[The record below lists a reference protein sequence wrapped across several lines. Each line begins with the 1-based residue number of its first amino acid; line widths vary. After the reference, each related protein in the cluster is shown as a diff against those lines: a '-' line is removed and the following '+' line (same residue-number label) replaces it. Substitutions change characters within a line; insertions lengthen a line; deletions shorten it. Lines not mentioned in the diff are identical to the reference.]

1 MLGGTLNNDHVRELL
16 DKNDKV
22 RAVVGGT
29 DFQKLVPSIVVVG
42 AQSHGKSSVLEAAA
56 EVKLPAGTGM
66 VTKSHGSAIEY
77 VPLCQNLSAH
87 SSCSFAVRPKDLQ
100 ERLLSKAPV
109 AKNEKP
115 IRISAKAIS
124 KTVSEDTK
132 RTDGEQAKAGNPTG
146 IVNQPMTIR
155 IEKSDL
161 PDVTLIDLPGIK
173 YDDKTAEERIKA
185 LIREYIEPPSA
196 IILVVHN
203 ATVHTDTNEGFKMA
217 REVDK
222 HGQRTLCVLTHV
234 DLIRDPV
241 MMQSNVLDLLAGTA
255 SPPVKYIAVVNPAS
269 SVHDT
274 ISHADARQL
283 EREYFATMALI
294 PQSKYGQVTGTTA
307 LLSHIQDMYSIAV
320 QKSQGPLQVQRSLD
334 NLPEAVSP
342 HARFSQIWQ
351 QTASA
356 VDELVYDGVVK
367 QIHDKCERLSEKLLK
382 VPMAVVKGTV
392 GKRHPNLQMGRLVEV
407 LVRHTG
413 SILPNFMP
421 FPPLNA
427 FISGVIQVY
436 ASQTVKE
443 MEMLVQK
450 ALDDVQAKVQ
460 VKLDD
465 QMAGNPYTDCNE
477 LTLAEV
483 TRVFDLAVND
493 ISQRLTDIVIDE
505 GASIWTCDI
514 KSYTAT
520 LDYIA
525 ASSGDTERP
534 LMNVFDNDQDI
545 AALFNGSETLKAQT
559 RTYICSFYAYW
570 TNLKKQK
577 EELEAAHKILDGRL
591 PPLPAYKVEQKVN
604 AGNSRTRRTRALR
617 NWTRLTKKATL
628 FLDVRLA
635 DRSPLRGSC
644 LRSFM

>member
-1 MLGGTLNNDHVRELL
+1 MLGGTLNNDHVRDLL

-29 DFQKLVPSIVVVG
+29 DFQNLVPLIVVVG

-66 VTKSHGSAIEY
+66 VTKRPLVMQLRRAADKSAETITF
-77 VPLCQNLSAH
+77 QGA
-87 SSCSFAVRPKDLQ
+87 AR
-100 ERLLSKAPV
+100 
-109 AKNEKP
+109 EKP
-115 IRISAKAIS
+115 ISISAKEIS
-124 KTVSEDTK
+124 KCVSQDTK
-132 RTDGEQAKAGNPTG
+132 RTDDEQSKAGNPTG

-155 IEKSDL
+155 IEKPDL

-173 YDDKTAEERIKA
+173 YDDKTAEDRIKA

-234 DLIRDPV
+234 DLITDPV

-269 SVHDT
+269 SIHDT
-274 ISHADARQL
+274 ISHANALQS
-283 EREYFATMALI
+283 ERDYFDTTPLI
-294 PQSKYGQVTGTTA
+294 PQSKYGRVTSTTA
-307 LLSHIQDMYSIAV
+307 LLSQIQDMYSIAV
-320 QKSQGPLQVQRSLD
+320 QKSHGPLRQALIAKRQEVQRSLD
-334 NLPEAVSP
+334 SLPEAVSP

-351 QTASA
+351 QTASV

-367 QIHDKCERLSEKLLK
+367 QVHDKCERLSEKLLK
-382 VPMAVVKGTV
+382 VPMAVLKGTV
-392 GKRHPNLQMGRLVEV
+392 GKRHPNLQMGKLVEV

-436 ASQTVKE
+436 ASLTIKE
-443 MEMLVQK
+443 MELLVQK
-450 ALDDVQAKVQ
+450 AMNNVKAKVQ

-465 QMAGNPYTDCNE
+465 DMAGNPYTDCNE

-483 TRVFDLAVND
+483 TRVFDLAVHD

-505 GASIWTCDI
+505 KASIWTCDI
-514 KSYTAT
+514 KSYTTT
-520 LDYIA
+520 LNHIA
-525 ASSGDTERP
+525 ASKDDKKHS
-534 LMNVFDNDQDI
+534 LMKVFIDNIGKCTLRQMKELKKRLVASQKDIDDARVI
-545 AALFNGSETLKAQT
+545 AAFEVFATVENQRA
-559 RTYICSFYAYW
+559 
-570 TNLKKQK
+570 NLKKQK
-577 EELEAAHKILDGRL
+577 AELEAAHKILDGRL
-591 PPLPAYKVEQKVN
+591 PPLPAYKIEQKAN
-604 AGNSRTRRTRALR
+604 AGAKLKNEEG
-617 NWTRLTKKATL
+617 KG
-628 FLDVRLA
+628 FEELDEIDDEGNIIPGR
-635 DRSPLRGSC
+635 
-644 LRSFM
+644 